1 MSSHPLII
9 SLPPLFPPFLH
20 FLSTIRMYGP
30 FSWDIIKQV
39 GIWLCWKM
47 GLGWVGLWL
56 TQTWTCK
63 EDPIDSPWTRRLPPH
78 WNTSWELARGLQRVT
93 RRGPWQTEMISTAFI
108 VGNMLLLLI
117 YSILPL
123 FPMPPLPSPVPSEA
137 PHGVPP
143 HKALQ
148 VLEYVAKTS
157 MLVPCIVALHCAMST
172 LVCSFYLLQQTYIGI
187 VRPLLSLSCL
197 SLFYA
202 WHWKVLSKAFAVRY

>member
-1 MSSHPLII
+1 MGPSVET
-9 SLPPLFPPFLH
+9 SLNRLG
-20 FLSTIRMYGP
+20 YGYVER
-30 FSWDIIKQV
+30 WV
-39 GIWLCWKM
+39 
-47 GLGWVGLWL
+47 WVGLGYGWPKPEHAKRILL
-56 TQTWTCK
+56 TPLEHDASLLTGTHLGNLQ
-63 EDPIDSPWTRRLPPH
+63 E
-78 WNTSWELARGLQRVT
+78 RGLQRAT

-157 MLVPCIVALHCAMST
+157 MLVPWIVALHCAMST